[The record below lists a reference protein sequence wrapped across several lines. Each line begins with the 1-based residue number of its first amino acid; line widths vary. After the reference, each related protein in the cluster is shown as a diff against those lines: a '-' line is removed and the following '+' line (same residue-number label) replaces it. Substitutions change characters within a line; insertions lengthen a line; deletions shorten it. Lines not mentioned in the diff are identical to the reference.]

1 MAVIDSDAHVIE
13 TEQTWDYFTEADKG
27 FKPIRLAEVG
37 PDGAQREFWL
47 IDGRLYPLRRGT
59 ADNFAGS
66 QLGDN
71 VSTPDASR
79 FVDDVHARVR
89 HMDELQTDVQVL
101 YPTMLINPYTDRPD
115 VELAICR
122 SYNRWMADIW
132 ANGEERLRWAVVL
145 PMRTIDEAV
154 NEMRW
159 AKEHGACAVF
169 SRGIECG
176 NKLLNDPH
184 FFPVYEEAQELD
196 LPFCVHTGN
205 GSFELSEL
213 YGSET
218 GFSRFKLIGVGAFHH
233 IVFNGIPDK
242 FPRLRFGFIEL
253 SCNWVPYVVS
263 DIVRRFERMGRPV
276 KGNWLRDNRIYVTCQ
291 NNDDLPY
298 VINFVGDD
306 NLVMGTDYG
315 HADTST
321 EIYAL
326 QTFRN
331 QSDLATMTVD
341 KILDANAR
349 ALYAL

>member
-13 TEQTWDYFTEADKG
+13 TEQTWEYFSDADKR
-27 FKPIRLAEVG
+27 FRPVRLAEVG
-37 PDGAQREFWL
+37 PDGGEKEFWL

-59 ADNFAGS
+59 ADIFAGS
-66 QLGDN
+66 ELGDK

-79 FVDDVHARVR
+79 FMEDVHARVR
-89 HMDELQTDVQVL
+89 HMDELQTDLQVL
-101 YPTMLINPYTDRPD
+101 YPTLLINPYTDRPD
-115 VELAICR
+115 VERGICR
-122 SYNRWMADIW
+122 AYNRWMADIW
-132 ANGEERLRWAVVL
+132 AHGQERLRWAVVL
-145 PMRTIDEAV
+145 PMRSVDEAV
-154 NEMRW
+154 KEMRW
-159 AKEHGACAVF
+159 AREHGACAIF

-176 NKLLNDPH
+176 NKLLNDPY
-184 FFPVYEEAQELD
+184 FFPIYEEAQELD

-213 YGSET
+213 YASET

-233 IVFNGIPDK
+233 IVFNSIPDR

-253 SCNWVPYVVS
+253 SCNWIPYVVS
-263 DIVRRFERMGRPV
+263 DIVRRFERIGRPL
-276 KGNWLRDNRIYVTCQ
+276 KENWLRDNRIYVTCQ
-291 NNDDLPY
+291 NNDDLSY
-298 VINFVGDD
+298 VIDKMGDD
-306 NLVMGTDYG
+306 HLVMGTDYG

-326 QTFRN
+326 QTFRK
-331 QSDLATMTVD
+331 QADLPGATVE